1 MNTWLSRCL
10 LGGLVLATP
19 AFAQDEDDSPYSY
32 SDDESEQED
41 EEQPRRSRY
50 ADPGDELED
59 IAEQEGDEKSFK
71 KMYRADDPNTGIATE
86 LLMGALLLDS
96 SRGASAESGLGLGLR
111 FTWEYGR
118 LIDNETLH
126 EALWADVRWTY
137 GSYGAGTTLVS
148 GNTNIHFFTV
158 APAYELKLS
167 SAFGVYAQVGAGAA
181 YQATSLKVG
190 EAETVVNGLKPVLQY
205 GVGLRLRPR
214 VSDALSLAFRLEL
227 VRFRRGYMDD
237 TFIGGSVG
245 TAF

>member
-1 MNTWLSRCL
+1 MNNWLSRFL
-10 LGGLVLATP
+10 LGGLLLATP
-19 AFAQDEDDSPYSY
+19 ALAQDDDDPYTY
-32 SDDESEQED
+32 SDDYEQEE

-50 ADPGDELED
+50 ADPGEEFRE
-59 IAEQEGDEKSFK
+59 IAEQEGDEKSFR

-86 LLMGALLLDS
+86 LLLGALMLDS

-118 LIDNETLH
+118 LLDNETLH

-137 GSYGAGTTLVS
+137 GSYQAGTTLVS

-158 APAYELKLS
+158 APAYELKFS
-167 SAFGVYAQVGAGAA
+167 KAFGVYAQVGAGAA
-181 YQATSLKVG
+181 YEATSLKVG

-214 VSDALSLAFRLEL
+214 VSDSLSLAFRLEL
-227 VRFRRGYMDD
+227 MRFRRGYMDD
-237 TFIGGSVG
+237 TFIGGSLG